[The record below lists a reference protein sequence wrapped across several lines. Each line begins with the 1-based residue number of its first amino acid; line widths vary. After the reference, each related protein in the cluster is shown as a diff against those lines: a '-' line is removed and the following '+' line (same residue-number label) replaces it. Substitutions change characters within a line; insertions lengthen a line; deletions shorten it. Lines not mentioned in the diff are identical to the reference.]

1 MNGAPYFIL
10 NEWQKSFLLSFQNE
24 NAETVDD
31 SVVRVAEVLEV
42 DGDVVVGEGYP
53 DVGDEDVPH
62 PPALQLLVVGGV

>member
-1 MNGAPYFIL
+1 M
-10 NEWQKSFLLSFQNE
+10 SFQNE

-31 SVVRVAEVLEV
+31 GVVRVAEVLEV